1 MSSDIQAQNIP
12 VDIDW
17 KDPKALKQLVDVAKQ
32 LVIKNNQQEQRIRLL
47 EEIVKPEDETK
58 VYGL

>member
-17 KDPKALKQLVDVAKQ
+17 QSPLALRQLVDVAKQ
-32 LVIKNNQQEQRIRLL
+32 QVTRNNELEQRIKLL
-47 EEIVKPEDETK
+47 EEIVKPEKETS